1 MILGGGGWPRPDTRS
16 PWPCSGTCFMGYCCL
31 PSPIMTCMGELALP
45 PAPSLLIRGGQ
56 EIAWAL
62 DDKSFGC
69 LAGGQRAQALPDGSL
84 PINPSTAGGGCSG
97 SGWAPVRG
105 TIVALLP
112 APTLANPGTASWQLC
127 LAGGLEKPRWLGAA
141 GGKKWG
147 GGPPCSPHFAVDCAR
162 ICAQIPTPACGQG
175 AGASFAPCRG
185 RWVPWGGHC
194 VARGVYLQTGGSW
207 HRAAG
212 HHWDPAAYNV
222 NYHHVIKSP

>member
-16 PWPCSGTCFMGYCCL
+16 PWPCSGTCFIGYCCL
-31 PSPIMTCMGELALP
+31 PSPIMTCTGELALP

-84 PINPSTAGGGCSG
+84 PINPSTVGGCCSG

-147 GGPPCSPHFAVDCAR
+147 GGPLAPH
-162 ICAQIPTPACGQG
+162 IL
-175 AGASFAPCRG
+175 
-185 RWVPWGGHC
+185 RWIVPEF
-194 VARGVYLQTGGSW
+194 V
-207 HRAAG
+207 
-212 HHWDPAAYNV
+212 P
-222 NYHHVIKSP
+222 KSPPQRVGRGLGLALLPAVGGGCPGVGTV